1 MRILV
6 FLIAAMMAVTA
17 GMAQAEERR
26 ISVTGTG
33 TIAAAPDMATVTL
46 GVSHQADT
54 AQEAMDQTS
63 QAMAAVL
70 ERLSGLGIDKSDIQT
85 QNLSL
90 HPIWNTIINRET
102 QQQERELTGFAA
114 SNLVLVRVRDL
125 DSLGQTL
132 SAVVADGSN
141 EMRGLSFSVSDPK
154 PLLERARTA
163 AVADAMDKAGQLAE
177 AAGVTLGEV
186 VSINEHGGNGRPMMA
201 RAEFAADAGSVP
213 IEAGEVSFNNS
224 VSMVFAIGE

>member
-1 MRILV
+1 MRTLV
-6 FLIAAMMAVTA
+6 FLIAVLMAATV
-17 GMAQAEERR
+17 GMAQADERR

-33 TIAAAPDMATVTL
+33 TVAAAPDMATVTL

-70 ERLSGLGIDKSDIQT
+70 DRLTGLGIDKSDIQT

-90 HPIWNTIINRET
+90 YPVWNTIVNRET

-114 SNLVLVRVRDL
+114 SNLVQVRVRDL

-132 SAVVADGSN
+132 SAVVADGGN
-141 EMRGLSFSVSDPK
+141 EMRGLNFSVSDPE
-154 PLLERARTA
+154 PLLAQARAE
-163 AVADAMDKAGQLAE
+163 AVKDAMDKARQLAE

-213 IEAGEVSFNNS
+213 VAAGEVSYNNS
-224 VSMVFAIGE
+224 VAMVFAIGE